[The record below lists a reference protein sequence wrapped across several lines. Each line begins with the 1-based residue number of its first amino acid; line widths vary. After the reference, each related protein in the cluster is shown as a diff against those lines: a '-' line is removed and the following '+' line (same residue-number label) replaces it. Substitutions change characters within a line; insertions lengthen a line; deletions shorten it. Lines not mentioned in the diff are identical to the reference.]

1 VLRQQLLILYLA
13 NSDLGSPTQAWSMY
27 DGAGGQT
34 GMSGDSDTPPYPSA
48 LAAMQDGWRVIQLP
62 ALQPPL
68 PGHEHQTSYL
78 RFEVVLEKLV
88 TRPESA

>member
-27 DGAGGQT
+27 DGAGGKT

-62 ALQPPL
+62 ALQPPR

-88 TRPESA
+88 TLPEPS